1 MLHRDY
7 ILDLVEHFVTGITD
21 AFRHAVGGE
30 PLALADAEREIGDI
44 LELDPSTALSL
55 APDSLVTMMVL
66 SGMGDSVA
74 SYVCYALDRLAT
86 LYERQGNEDAA
97 GLRRLQ
103 AKAVAESYGCDPTTP
118 PAELASLDAELFA

>member
-21 AFRHAVGGE
+21 AFRRAVGGE

-103 AKAVAESYGCDPTTP
+103 AKAVAESYGCDPATP